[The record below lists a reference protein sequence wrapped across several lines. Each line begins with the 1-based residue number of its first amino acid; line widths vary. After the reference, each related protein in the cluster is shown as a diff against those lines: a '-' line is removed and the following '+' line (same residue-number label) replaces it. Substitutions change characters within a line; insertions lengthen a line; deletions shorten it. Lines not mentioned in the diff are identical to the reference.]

1 MILNKLY
8 DINDLSLPRNQ
19 QLFGELLN
27 LSGKINVPFHQL
39 KWFEYAYAL
48 LYSQHQYPCKVL
60 DVGSAETLFPFVL
73 SYYRY
78 DVTTLD
84 LDFTNFREEQGKKY
98 GITALTGDLRDDT
111 PELHEQFDFITC
123 LSVIEHID
131 DDTKAILNLAKYLKP
146 NGILFLSTDF
156 YKEYIE
162 YPNANKILVTDRPK
176 GSHTDSRVYDEKEF
190 MNRLISPLERVGL
203 KRVGE
208 TDYHNV
214 DINDPST
221 YSVRQLY
228 TFGIATLRKEQS

>member
-1 MILNKLY
+1 MVLNKLY
-8 DINDLSLPRNQ
+8 DINDLFLPRTR
-19 QLFGELLN
+19 QLFGELL
-27 LSGKINVPFHQL
+27 KISEKVHVPFHQL

-48 LYSQHQYPCKVL
+48 LYSQHQYPCNIL

-78 DVTTLD
+78 NVTTLD
-84 LDFTNFREEQGKKY
+84 IDFTNFREEQGRKY
-98 GITALTGDLRDDT
+98 DITALTGDLRDDIQ
-111 PELHEQFDFITC
+111 ELHEQFEFITC

-131 DDTKAILNLAKYLKP
+131 DDTKAVLNLAKYLKP
-146 NGILFLSTDF
+146 GGILFLSTDF

-162 YPNANKILVTDRPK
+162 YPDANRILVTDRPK
-176 GSHTDSRVYDEKEF
+176 GSHTDSRVYNEKEF
-190 MNRLISPLERVGL
+190 MERVILPLEQAGL

-208 TDYHNV
+208 TDYQNV

-228 TFGIATLRKEQS
+228 TFGIATLQKEN